1 MAIHWL
7 SMTVGEEYR
16 YSLPCSYLK
25 PTAMPY
31 GFTDRK
37 VLFFVSGSVLREMV
51 KPCSREKRREQGFF
65 PVVCESAF
73 SQTVESVKDTK

>member
-1 MAIHWL
+1 
-7 SMTVGEEYR
+7 
-16 YSLPCSYLK
+16 
-25 PTAMPY
+25 MPY